1 MVARGLERPEHNVDA
16 GLDVRIIVLELADRG
31 LGAQRGCAAART
43 MPSSLNVLGD
53 EEQRL
58 GGLDRGLENGDQ
70 RLKRRELLLVDED
83 VGGLEPRPPSS
94 RRW

>member
-1 MVARGLERPEHNVDA
+1 MVARRLERPEHNVDA

-31 LGAQRGCAAART
+31 LGAQQGRAATRT

-58 GGLDRGLENGDQ
+58 GGLDRGLENWQQLERGEF
-70 RLKRRELLLVDED
+70 LPVDED
-83 VGGLEPRPPSS
+83 VGVLEPRPPSF

>member
-1 MVARGLERPEHNVDA
+1 
-16 GLDVRIIVLELADRG
+16 
-31 LGAQRGCAAART
+31 

-58 GGLDRGLENGDQ
+58 GGLDRGLKTRQQLERGDF
-70 RLKRRELLLVDED
+70 LLVDED
-83 VGGLEPRPPSS
+83 VGVLEPRPPSF